1 MSLHLSRQ
9 IGHLKK
15 SLLVLSARIEERV
28 LDAVTALENRD
39 PDLAQGVLDSERDI
53 NRSVFEIE
61 EECLHTLALHQP
73 VAFDLRYLV
82 AVLKI
87 NADLQRIGGLAT
99 NIAELALSLSQ
110 RPRLTQMP
118 FDVAGMA
125 RMVRGMVKQSLD
137 ALVNIDPDLA
147 DTVCARDDEVD
158 RQHREMYAKIEQAI
172 RRDPEL
178 VTTYFHLVSV
188 SRHLERIADHAVNIA
203 RDVIYMARGELPYN
217 QGG

>member
-9 IGHLKK
+9 IGHLKNQ
-15 SLLVLSARIEERV
+15 LLGLSARIEELV
-28 LDAVTALENRD
+28 LDAVTALQDRD
-39 PDLAQGVLDSERDI
+39 PDVAHRMMAAEEEITRRV
-53 NRSVFEIE
+53 VEIE

-87 NADLQRIGGLAT
+87 NADLQRIGGLAA

-110 RPRLTQMP
+110 RAQLTQMP
-118 FDVAGMA
+118 FDLAGMA
-125 RMVRGMVKQSLD
+125 RKVRTMVKQSLD

-147 DTVCARDDEVD
+147 DLVCARDDEVD
-158 RQHREMYAKIEQAI
+158 RQHREMYQKIEDAI
-172 RRDPEL
+172 RREPEL
-178 VTTYFHLVSV
+178 VTTYIHLVSV

-203 RDVIYMARGELPYN
+203 RDVIYMARGELPPLT
-217 QGG
+217 QR